1 MGKHLLALS
10 RVGFGFIFLDRVDFD
25 FVELDRVYFG
35 FVTFF
40 GFGYIIAVGLY
51 FTAFD
56 QY

>member
-51 FTAFD
+51 FTVFD